1 MTEQSNRAWMKGWGN
16 QPQHNIVNPDGLWR
30 GAFASSSEQVAG
42 NIQLSMIRAELS
54 RQDALAMLRPP
65 ITADQQRILDW
76 KRIQREKEEAKRKAR
91 WQVFWNLVLAVGC
104 GMAWAGFVLLMLW
117 VKDYFNI

>member
-30 GAFASSSEQVAG
+30 GAFASSAEQFVG
-42 NIQLSMIRAELS
+42 NIELSMIRAELS

-76 KRIQREKEEAKRKAR
+76 KRIQREKEEARRKAR
-91 WQVFWNLVLAVGC
+91 WRVFWNLVLAVGC
-104 GMAWAGFVLLMLW
+104 GVGCGAALGGFVPLMLW
-117 VKDYFNI
+117 VLF